1 MSKPKILE
9 ILNEKQSQEK
19 LEKTLDSERAWVTKQ
34 EKKKKLDLHIF
45 LTSKQSDESLEE
57 KAKNLM
63 TYKESQ
69 IKSMNFIVQKEI
81 DGQKKNILERLEDR
95 KRAISFIEP
104 AGDVLIAE
112 SKREE
117 YKKNSLMLLKKGSK
131 EIGSLVNMMQLRNS
145 LKKSKSIKDEAENYK
160 EIEIEN
166 IAKKYE
172 KELLDLKK
180 NLKDKEKSL
189 LINKMIEKI
198 ESERDKAIEA
208 IRKKK

>member
-1 MSKPKILE
+1 M
-9 ILNEKQSQEK
+9 
-19 LEKTLDSERAWVTKQ
+19 
-34 EKKKKLDLHIF
+34 HIF

-63 TYKESQ
+63 TYKETQ

-81 DGQKKNILERLEDR
+81 DGQKKSILERLEDR
-95 KRAISFIEP
+95 KRAVSFIEP
-104 AGDVLIAE
+104 EGNVLIAE

-117 YKKNSLMLLKKGSK
+117 YKKNSMMLLKKSSK
-131 EIGSLVNMMQLRNS
+131 EIGSMVNMMQLRNS
-145 LKKSKSIKDEAENYK
+145 LKKSKSIKDEAENDK

-166 IAKKYE
+166 IAKKYD

-198 ESERDKAIEA
+198 ESERDNAIEA
-208 IRKKK
+208 IKKKK